1 MTVSVLH
8 QKVSAIADDPASVA
22 AGEVVPSDWN
32 ASHNITMDSGFLL
45 GRSTAGAGSAEE
57 ITVGSGLSLSG
68 GTLSASGT
76 SGVSS
81 FSAGTTGFTPNTATT
96 GDVTLAG
103 TLAVANGG
111 TGVTT
116 STGTGSVVLSTGP
129 TFAPDVVMSGSSSNP
144 ILRITQTGAG
154 HALLIEDEASVDAT
168 PVVVN
173 NAGSVILG
181 STTQPAVGT
190 VGSHKITVSGAT
202 AADAS
207 FLCYRSDVSAGP
219 ATFTFGK
226 TRGTD
231 PLNSGD
237 VLGRLEAAGRDAT
250 AAGGGD
256 ERTPVARIEFAAD
269 GAPALDNMPGRIT
282 FQTTPS
288 GSNAPAERMRITN
301 AGNVLVGRTYT
312 GTERIGIGGGTSTIS
327 SGTGAF
333 GILNDTVV
341 SSAQT
346 SFYDAHSTYIG
357 TEAATFTIS
366 NLRHYRANQQP
377 LGASSVIT
385 NQSGFVVDGALTGA
399 TNNFGFYSSL
409 ASATGRW
416 NFYANGTAP
425 NYFAG
430 NVGIG
435 GLPTVDLLRLTGT
448 ASGGTTINGLTIDQT
463 VGSGVTANYRSILSR
478 PILQNATFT
487 LNNLYHFYSNPQT
500 KPAAVTLNNQYGF
513 HAESTLTDATSN
525 FGFYS
530 NIAAAGNRWNFYA
543 NGTARNY
550 FAGNTFIG
558 ATTGDQALNVN
569 GAVRVANITTANQTS
584 AGTMDFTGGNLR
596 FLVWGSAG
604 VQGAIQ
610 WWTAPGGSGAT
621 QRMILT
627 GSNNLGLATATFG
640 TSATNTFSVANGT
653 APTTG
658 VADTVQYYSSDL
670 SAGNTI
676 PSWYTEGTNVGT
688 GTPTADRTIAVR
700 FNGTVYY
707 LLAST
712 IP

>member
-76 SGVSS
+76 TGVSS

-144 ILRITQTGAG
+144 ILRITQTGTG
-154 HALLIEDEASVDAT
+154 HALLIEDEASTDAT

-237 VLGRLEAAGRDAT
+237 VVGRLEAAGRDAT
-250 AAGGGD
+250 SAGGGD
-256 ERTPVARIEFAAD
+256 ERTPIARIEFAAD

-288 GSNAPAERMRITN
+288 GSNTPVERMRIDN
-301 AGNVLVGRTYT
+301 
-312 GTERIGIGGGTSTIS
+312 
-327 SGTGAF
+327 
-333 GILNDTVV
+333 
-341 SSAQT
+341 
-346 SFYDAHSTYIG
+346 
-357 TEAATFTIS
+357 
-366 NLRHYRANQQP
+366 
-377 LGASSVIT
+377 
-385 NQSGFVVDGALTGA
+385 
-399 TNNFGFYSSL
+399 
-409 ASATGRW
+409 
-416 NFYANGTAP
+416 
-425 NYFAG
+425 AG

-435 GLPTVDLLRLTGT
+435 GTPTVDSLRLTGT
-448 ASGGTTINGLTIDQT
+448 ASGGTTINGLVIDET
-463 VGSGVTANYRSILSR
+463 VGSGVTTAYRSVLSR
-478 PILQNATFT
+478 PILENATFT
-487 LNNLYHFYSNPQT
+487 LTNLHHFYANPQT
-500 KPAAVTLNNQYGF
+500 KPAAATLTNQYGF
-513 HAESTLTDATSN
+513 NAESTLTDATN
-525 FGFYS
+525 NYGIYS
-530 NIAAAGNRWNFYA
+530 NIAASGTARWNIYA
-543 NGTARNY
+543 NGTAPNYMAGPLGIGATTTVDPLRIGGTLTGSAYITSIAINPTVGSAVTGEWLGVLSRPTTQAATFTLDTLIHFMASPGTKGAGSTITNQYGFLANSMTGATNNYGVFVDFAASGTSRWSIYVNGTAPSY
-550 FAGNTFIG
+550 FASVVRIG

-569 GAVRVANITTANQTS
+569 GAVRVSAITSANQTS
-584 AGTMDFTGGNLR
+584 AGTMDFTGGALR
-596 FLVWGSAG
+596 FLSWGASG
-604 VQGAIQ
+604 TQGTIQ
-610 WWTAPGGSGAT
+610 WWTGSGALGAT
-621 QRMILT
+621 QRMTLT

-640 TSATNTFSVANGT
+640 TNATNTFSIASGT
-653 APTTG
+653 APSSG
-658 VADTVQYYSSDL
+658 VADTVQLYSSDL

-700 FNGTVYY
+700 YNGTVYY

>member
-32 ASHNITMDSGFLL
+32 AEHTI
-45 GRSTAGAGSAEE
+45 
-57 ITVGSGLSLSG
+57 
-68 GTLSASGT
+68 
-76 SGVSS
+76 SGVL
-81 FSAGTTGFTPNTATT
+81 
-96 GDVTLAG
+96 D
-103 TLAVANGG
+103 VANGG

-154 HALLIEDEASVDAT
+154 HALLIEDEASTDAT

-226 TRGTD
+226 TRGAD
-231 PLNSGD
+231 PLDSGD

-256 ERTPVARIEFAAD
+256 ERTPIARIEFAAD
-269 GAPALDNMPGRIT
+269 GAPALDNMPGRII

-288 GSNAPAERMRITN
+288 GSNTPADRMRIRSD
-301 AGNVLVGRTYT
+301 GN
-312 GTERIGIGGGTSTIS
+312 IGIGSSGAATAKIFIGGTYAS
-327 SGTGAF
+327 SGGF
-333 GILNDTVV
+333 
-341 SSAQT
+341 SSG
-346 SFYDAHSTYIG
+346 Y
-357 TEAATFTIS
+357 EAAAVIPSGTTATHAIFDSKAYTQAAAFTL
-366 NLRHYRANQQP
+366 NLLKHYSTAQP
-377 LGASSVIT
+377 TAFSGGSVVIT
-385 NQSGFVVDGALTGA
+385 QAAFHAGSNLTGA
-399 TNNFGFYSSL
+399 TNNYGFYSDI
-409 ASATGRW
+409 AAATNRW
-416 NFYANGTAP
+416 NFFANGTAQ

-430 NVGIG
+430 NTGIG
-435 GLPTVDLLRLTGT
+435 GLPTTDAFRISGT
-448 ASGGTTINGLTIDQT
+448 ASGGTTINGLIIDQT
-463 VGSGVTANYRSILSR
+463 VGSGVTANYRSVLSR

-487 LNNLYHFYSNPQT
+487 LTNLYHFYANPQT
-500 KPAAVTLNNQYGF
+500 KPAAATLSNQYGF

-525 FGFYS
+525 YGFYS
-530 NIAAAGNRWNFYA
+530 NIAAAANRWNFYA
-543 NGTARNY
+543 NGTAQNY

-569 GAVRVANITTANQTS
+569 GAVRVAAITSANQTS

-596 FLVWGSAG
+596 FLCWGASG
-604 VQGAIQ
+604 TQGIIQ
-610 WWTAPGGSGAT
+610 WLTGTGASGAT
-621 QRMILT
+621 VRMTLN

-640 TSATNTFSVANGT
+640 TSATNTFSIASGT
-653 APTTG
+653 APSSG
-658 VADTVQYYSSDL
+658 VADTVQLYSSDL

-688 GTPTADRTIAVR
+688 GTPAANRTIALR

>member
-68 GTLSASGT
+68 GTLSSA
-76 SGVSS
+76 GVSS

-144 ILRITQTGAG
+144 ILRITQTGTG
-154 HALLIEDEASVDAT
+154 HALLIEDEASTDAT

-173 NAGSVILG
+173 SAGSVILG

-288 GSNAPAERMRITN
+288 GSNTPVERMRIDN
-301 AGNVLVGRTYT
+301 
-312 GTERIGIGGGTSTIS
+312 
-327 SGTGAF
+327 
-333 GILNDTVV
+333 
-341 SSAQT
+341 
-346 SFYDAHSTYIG
+346 
-357 TEAATFTIS
+357 
-366 NLRHYRANQQP
+366 
-377 LGASSVIT
+377 
-385 NQSGFVVDGALTGA
+385 
-399 TNNFGFYSSL
+399 
-409 ASATGRW
+409 
-416 NFYANGTAP
+416 
-425 NYFAG
+425 AG

-435 GLPTVDLLRLTGT
+435 GTPTVDLLRLTGT
-448 ASGGTTINGLTIDQT
+448 ASGGTTINGLTIDES
-463 VGSGVTANYRSILSR
+463 VGSGITANYRSVLSR
-478 PILQNATFT
+478 PILQDATFT
-487 LNNLYHFYSNPQT
+487 LTNLYHFYANPQT
-500 KPAAVTLNNQYGF
+500 KPAAATLSNQYGF
-513 HAESTLTDATSN
+513 FAESTLTDATVNYGFYGNIASGTGRWNVYAAGTAPNYFAGNVGIGQEPGSAPFRLGGTISTSGTTVNGVTLSQRIASSQTGGYFGIYSATSTEAATFTAAN
-525 FGFYS
+525 FIHFMVDPAAKGAGSTITAQFGYYAQSSLNAGTNNYGFYS

-543 NGTARNY
+543 NGTAQNY

-584 AGTMDFTGGNLR
+584 AGTMDFTGGALR

-604 VQGAIQ
+604 VQGTIQ

-621 QRMILT
+621 QRMTLT

-700 FNGTVYY
+700 YNGTVYY